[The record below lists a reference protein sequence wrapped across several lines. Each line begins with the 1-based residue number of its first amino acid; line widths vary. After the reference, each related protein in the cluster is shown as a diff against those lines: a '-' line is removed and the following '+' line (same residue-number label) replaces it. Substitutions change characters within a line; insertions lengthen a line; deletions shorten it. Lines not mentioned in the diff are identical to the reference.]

1 MAKILIVEDD
11 LDLCARIVEW
21 LTLENHTIEVVHD
34 GKEGS
39 ERIKL
44 YPYELVVLDWGLPG
58 LPGIE
63 VCRSY
68 RAAGGTTPILMLTGK
83 SDITQKTDGLDS
95 GADDYLTK
103 PFHLK
108 ELSARIR
115 ALLRRPQAVKAN
127 VLSIREYSLD
137 TVTKQLKKS
146 AVDVQLTP
154 KEYALVEFMMRH
166 PDQVFSQED
175 LLNKVW
181 SSESESTIYS
191 IYTTVKT
198 LRKKL
203 NVEGQKALIST
214 VHGMGYRIES
224 T

>member
-1 MAKILIVEDD
+1 VNI
-11 LDLCARIVEW
+11 
-21 LTLENHTIEVVHD
+21 H
-34 GKEGS
+34 
-39 ERIKL
+39 
-44 YPYELVVLDWGLPG
+44 
-58 LPGIE
+58 
-63 VCRSY
+63 
-68 RAAGGTTPILMLTGK
+68 
-83 SDITQKTDGLDS
+83 
-95 GADDYLTK
+95 
-103 PFHLK
+103 
-108 ELSARIR
+108 
-115 ALLRRPQAVKAN
+115 
-127 VLSIREYSLD
+127 SI